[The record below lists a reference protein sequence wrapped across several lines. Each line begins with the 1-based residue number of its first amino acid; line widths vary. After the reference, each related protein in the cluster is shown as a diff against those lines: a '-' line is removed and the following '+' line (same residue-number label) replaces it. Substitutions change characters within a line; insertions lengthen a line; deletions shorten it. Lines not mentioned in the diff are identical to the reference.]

1 MTLYIIAGIVAAA
14 VIAFIVLLSH
24 EQNDKECRRRQ
35 GLPPKKYHD
44 ITDYDITTIE
54 TIRHKR

>member
-1 MTLYIIAGIVAAA
+1 MTLYIIAGIVAVT

-24 EQNDKECRRRQ
+24 EQNDKERRRRQ
-35 GLPPKKYHD
+35 GLPPKRYHD

-54 TIRHKR
+54 TIRHKK

>member
-1 MTLYIIAGIVAAA
+1 MTLYIIAGIVAVT

-24 EQNDKECRRRQ
+24 EQNDKERRRRQ

-54 TIRHKR
+54 TIRHKK